1 MGRVEMEVVAVRR
14 DAIGSEGAFAL
25 ILDEKGGHR
34 RLKIIIAQA
43 EAQAIAMELEKYTFR
58 RPLTHDL
65 LVNIIHALHARVLE
79 LTIHKLEDNTFFA
92 YLLLESA
99 TGQVLEIDCRPSD
112 GVAIALKAQASI
124 YCEEELLEMAG
135 TMVEPDEEEEEPRE
149 TSSSSPREAATRSQ
163 SSFQQFIDAL
173 LRSGPQSM
181 DALIEKLAHLPAE
194 RKQELTGLLEK
205 MLREA
210 IHQENYELAA
220 QIRDIIQR
228 LS

>member
-1 MGRVEMEVVAVRR
+1 MEVVAVRR
-14 DAIGSEGAFAL
+14 DPFGPDGAFAL

-34 RLKIIIAQA
+34 RLKIIIAHA

-65 LVNIIHALHARVLE
+65 LVNIVHTLEARVLE

-99 TGQVLEIDCRPSD
+99 AGQVLEIDCRPSD
-112 GVAIALKAQASI
+112 GVAIALKTRASI
-124 YCEEELLEMAG
+124 YCDEDLLEMAG
-135 TMVEPDEEEEEPRE
+135 TTVEPDEEEPQEA
-149 TSSSSPREAATRSQ
+149 SASPSGKAVLHPQ
-163 SSFQQFIDAL
+163 SSFQQFIDTL
-173 LRSGPQSM
+173 LRSGSQSVE
-181 DALIEKLAHLPAE
+181 ALIEKLAQLPAE
-194 RKQELTGLLEK
+194 HKQELTGLLEK

-210 IHQENYELAA
+210 IQQENYELAA